1 MTNEGPL
8 QYSID
13 RDETI
18 LPYFDAVGESFE
30 SLQKGL
36 NWKWN
41 TLKSTANIYIRANK
55 QAFKLASK
63 SAKGVSSLG
72 KVLSTYILA
81 DL

>member
-1 MTNEGPL
+1 MRDEDTIQHSL
-8 QYSID
+8 D

-18 LPYFDAVGESFE
+18 LPYFDAVGDSFG

-41 TLKSTANIYIRANK
+41 TLKSTANIYIQANK
-55 QAFKLASK
+55 QAFKLVSK

>member
-1 MTNEGPL
+1 MTNAGTFQQSL
-8 QYSID
+8 D

-41 TLKSTANIYIRANK
+41 TLKSTANIYIQANK
-55 QAFKLASK
+55 QIFIPIQN
-63 SAKGVSSLG
+63 
-72 KVLSTYILA
+72 VLS
-81 DL
+81 